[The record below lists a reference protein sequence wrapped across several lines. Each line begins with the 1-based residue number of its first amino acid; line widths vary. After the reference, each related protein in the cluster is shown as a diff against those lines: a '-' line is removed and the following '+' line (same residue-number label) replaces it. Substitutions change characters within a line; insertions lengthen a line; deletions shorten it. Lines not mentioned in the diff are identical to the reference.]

1 MSLILY
7 SKLTSKTFTK
17 PLDKL
22 MNGVRKLSLGD
33 YSTRINIEKNN
44 EFEELGEAFNNMASK
59 IEEEKKL
66 KEESEK
72 LRKEFVLNYTYV
84 FM

>member
-1 MSLILY
+1 
-7 SKLTSKTFTK
+7 
-17 PLDKL
+17 

-59 IEEEKKL
+59 IEEG
-66 KEESEK
+66 KEIK
-72 LRKEFVLNYTYV
+72 RRIRKAKERIC
-84 FM
+84 